1 MVQVDLLDWLSGAA
15 ESKAAKA
22 TADKTYKEL
31 GAVALALTSQVRVA
45 GLAYNDALDEL
56 RSRESSLAGSRKVL
70 EVARMRAKGD
80 DLSQLELEE
89 SEATVL
95 QQKIQRLRALGEAN
109 AALAELQGA
118 LGTNYSEPIPRH

>member
-1 MVQVDLLDWLSGAA
+1 
-15 ESKAAKA
+15 
-22 TADKTYKEL
+22 
-31 GAVALALTSQVRVA
+31 VRVA